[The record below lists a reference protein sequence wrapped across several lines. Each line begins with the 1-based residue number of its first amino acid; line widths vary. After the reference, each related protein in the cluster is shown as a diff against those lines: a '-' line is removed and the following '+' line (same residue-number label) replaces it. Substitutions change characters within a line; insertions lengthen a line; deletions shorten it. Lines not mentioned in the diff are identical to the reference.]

1 MVEDELTICTERWF
15 QGLRNLELASSR
27 CLLQFSTNSGT
38 GETDSHGSLYLIMV
52 KSRFKLS
59 IKDFYSK
66 KQKTS
71 CQSEL
76 IPILCNWKKF

>member
-38 GETDSHGSLYLIMV
+38 GETDSHGELITVMV
-52 KSRFKLS
+52 KSRFRCPLKISTLKNRKLVVN
-59 IKDFYSK
+59 
-66 KQKTS
+66 
-71 CQSEL
+71 L
-76 IPILCNWKKF
+76 N